1 MKKLL
6 GEIIISVV
14 ILIFALFMVRPIFS
28 SMLISA
34 GKIADAHLEQQENGE
49 LEYLSPHSSYGAAPM

>member
-1 MKKLL
+1 MNKLL

-34 GKIADAHLEQQENGE
+34 GKIADTYLEQQENGR
-49 LEYLSPHSSYGAAPM
+49 LEYISPHSNYGAVPM